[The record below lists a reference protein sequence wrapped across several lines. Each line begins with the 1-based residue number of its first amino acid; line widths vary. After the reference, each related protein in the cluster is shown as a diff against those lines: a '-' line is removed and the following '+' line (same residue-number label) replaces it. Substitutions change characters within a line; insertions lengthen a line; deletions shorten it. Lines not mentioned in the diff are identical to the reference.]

1 MNNIYDCVIS
11 FESLLDTE
19 YNILLGRKG
28 VAITLRIIFDKKD
41 CYHLMGLQYLTDR
54 AELRRDRG
62 IVFDEIRKEVIT
74 ASQVEMSDFY
84 KNIAERVDMLPLL
97 EDLFDSNDTIFKY
110 NRRNNIHS
118 MIEADYLMKNKAKGR
133 NVFIFLSRKED
144 DKYYC
149 RSFFPQSRRDY
160 TQNQASWT
168 LLYKEKIR
176 RSTGKSVILYDR
188 L

>member
-1 MNNIYDCVIS
+1 
-11 FESLLDTE
+11 
-19 YNILLGRKG
+19 
-28 VAITLRIIFDKKD
+28 
-41 CYHLMGLQYLTDR
+41 
-54 AELRRDRG
+54 
-62 IVFDEIRKEVIT
+62 
-74 ASQVEMSDFY
+74 
-84 KNIAERVDMLPLL
+84 
-97 EDLFDSNDTIFKY
+97 
-110 NRRNNIHS
+110 

>member
-62 IVFDEIRKEVIT
+62 IVFDEIREEIIT
-74 ASQVEMSDFY
+74 A
-84 KNIAERVDMLPLL
+84 
-97 EDLFDSNDTIFKY
+97 
-110 NRRNNIHS
+110 
-118 MIEADYLMKNKAKGR
+118 MIRYSSITGE
-133 NVFIFLSRKED
+133 II
-144 DKYYC
+144 
-149 RSFFPQSRRDY
+149 Y
-160 TQNQASWT
+160 TQ
-168 LLYKEKIR
+168 
-176 RSTGKSVILYDR
+176 
-188 L
+188 